1 MKKIR
6 VLVTDDHSIVREGLK
21 QFLNSQPDME
31 VIGEAGDGAEALEKV
46 RALHPDVVLLD
57 ISMPNMTGCEVA
69 HLIRDASPESRIV
82 VFSMHAKESLVKEV
96 LAAGALGYVLKASP
110 SSDIVKAIQA
120 AHADEYFLSA
130 QLKAE
135 VIRKY
140 IKSPSSAPAVSGYD
154 LLTEREQQVFRLVAQ
169 GHSSAQ
175 IGDVLCISQKTVEKH
190 RASLMNKLHIHD
202 RFELLKYAIKIGVVD
217 PDLWEDHHG

>member
-1 MKKIR
+1 MAKIR

-31 VIGEAGDGAEALEKV
+31 VVGEAGDGGEALEKV
-46 RALHPDVVLLD
+46 RLLRPDVVLLD
-57 ISMPNMTGCEVA
+57 ITMPNMSGSEVA
-69 HLIRDASPESRIV
+69 HLIRDASPESRVV
-82 VFSMHAKESLVKEV
+82 VFSMHAKESLVKDL

-120 AHADEYFLSA
+120 AHLGEYFLSS
-130 QLKAE
+130 QLKAA
-135 VIRKY
+135 VISKY
-140 IKSPSSAPAVSGYD
+140 IRGQSSAPTVCGYD

-169 GHSSAQ
+169 GHSTAQ
-175 IGDVLCISQKTVEKH
+175 IGDLLCISQKTVEKH
-190 RASLMNKLHIHD
+190 RSSLMNKLHIHD

-217 PDLWEDHHG
+217 PELWDD